1 VTQNL
6 AIALNKFASDAKRN
20 VGRLDEAVRQLILNC
35 SNLVED
41 VFVSV
46 FYYSSKNKKLRNS

>member
-6 AIALNKFASDAKRN
+6 AIALNKFASGAKRN
-20 VGRLDEAVRQLILNC
+20 VGRLDEAVRQLLLNC

-46 FYYSSKNKKLRNS
+46 FYYLSGDLKVE